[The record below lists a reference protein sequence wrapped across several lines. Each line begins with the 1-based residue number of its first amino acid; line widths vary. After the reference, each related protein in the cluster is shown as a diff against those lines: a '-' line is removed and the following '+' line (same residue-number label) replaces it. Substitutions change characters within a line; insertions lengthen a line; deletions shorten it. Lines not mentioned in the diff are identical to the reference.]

1 MQDKVKIKEELFKKC
16 VYELSLKYETVS
28 QIIRSNK
35 KALESETKSSAGD
48 KHETGRAVLQLEME
62 KASQQF
68 SVVEKMQET
77 LKRIS
82 PEIIQETV
90 ALGSVVKTSGFT
102 FYISVSLGEIVLN
115 NEKYYAISSRSPI
128 GSLLM
133 GKKSG
138 AVISFNGKE
147 IRILEIF

>member
-1 MQDKVKIKEELFKKC
+1 MEEKIKIKR
-16 VYELSLKYETVS
+16 SLLKECLRQVAVKYETVS

-68 SVVEKMQET
+68 AVVEKMQET

-82 PEIIQETV
+82 PEKLQETV
-90 ALGSVVKTSGFT
+90 ALGSVVITSGFNY
-102 FYISVSLGEIVLN
+102 YISVSLGELSIG
-115 NEKYYAISSRSPI
+115 KDQYYAISPQSPI

-138 AVISFNGKE
+138 DLINFNGKE
-147 IRILEIF
+147 ISILEVF

>member
-1 MQDKVKIKEELFKKC
+1 MEEKIEIKRSLLKECLHQ
-16 VYELSLKYETVS
+16 VAVKYETVS

-68 SVVEKMQET
+68 AVVEKMQET

-82 PEIIQETV
+82 PEKLQETV
-90 ALGSVVKTSGFT
+90 ALGSVVITSGFNY
-102 FYISVSLGEIVLN
+102 YIAVSLGELSIG
-115 NEKYYAISSRSPI
+115 KDQYYAISPQSPI

-138 AVISFNGKE
+138 DLINFNGKE
-147 IRILEIF
+147 ISILEVF